1 MHAELRLGLGI
12 RCGRKRVARLMR
24 LAGICGIGHRHTKNR
39 RHRPA
44 PATHDDLV
52 GRRFVAEAPDRLW
65 CTDITQ
71 HPTGDGTVYLA
82 AVEDVCTRQI
92 VGWSMA
98 DHMRSELVVDALQM
112 ATWRRRPAPGAV
124 VHSDRGAGQYTSWVF
139 GHRLRTAGLLD
150 SMGRVASLVDKH
162 DDRVVLLH
170 PAA

>member
-112 ATWRRRPAPGAV
+112 ATGRRRPAPGAV
-124 VHSDRGAGQYTSWVF
+124 VHSDRGAGRYLLGVRPSPP
-139 GHRLRTAGLLD
+139 HRRTARLDGPSRLL
-150 SMGRVASLVDKH
+150 GRQH
-162 DDRVVLLH
+162 DDRVVVLH